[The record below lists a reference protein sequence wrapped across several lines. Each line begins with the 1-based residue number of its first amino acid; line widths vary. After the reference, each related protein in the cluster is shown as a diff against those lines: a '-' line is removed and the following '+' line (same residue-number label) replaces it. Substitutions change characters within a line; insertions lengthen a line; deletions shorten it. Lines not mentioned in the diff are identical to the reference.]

1 MVAPLWFIQIF
12 LLPETLRSLVGN
24 GSIYAN
30 PTPLQAWNKYQE
42 NKKKV
47 DLQEKSTITTKPN
60 NKADFLQPDFSFYPS
75 KTAYYSD
82 ICSED
87 KTVCTKNSGVGL
99 NTTKDSG
106 SNSHVLNTN
115 YFKRFLHL
123 PNLFQSLTY
132 LKEKDIAV
140 LLLYNSL
147 QYAGLYSVLTSLT
160 ELFTSIYGLN
170 EFQVGLCFLSNG
182 FGASIGSFTAGRL
195 LNWKFKKIAESLN
208 IDEKYT
214 KRYILSINN
223 INNIYK
229 FY

>member
-1 MVAPLWFIQIF
+1 MVAPLWFTQIF

-30 PTPLQAWNKYQE
+30 PTPFQAWNKYRA

-47 DLQEKSTITTKPN
+47 DLQELAITTKLN
-60 NKADFLQPDFSFYPS
+60 NKAGFLQSDLSFYSS
-75 KTAYYSD
+75 KTAYRSD
-82 ICSED
+82 SCSED
-87 KTVCTKNSGVGL
+87 NVVCTKNPGAGL
-99 NTTKDSG
+99 NTAKDSG
-106 SNSHVLNTN
+106 SNSHVSNGN
-115 YFKRFLHL
+115 HSKRFLSS
-123 PNLFQSLTY
+123 PNLFQSLAY

-140 LLLYNSL
+140 LLFYNSL

-160 ELFTSIYGLN
+160 GLFTSIYGLN

-195 LNWKFKKIAESLN
+195 LNWKFKRTAESLN

-214 KRYILSINN
+214 KRYI
-223 INNIYK
+223 IYE
-229 FY
+229 

>member
-1 MVAPLWFIQIF
+1 MVAPLWFTQIF

-30 PTPLQAWNKYQE
+30 PTPFQAWNKYRV

-47 DLQEKSTITTKPN
+47 DLQEESAITTKPN
-60 NKADFLQPDFSFYPS
+60 NKAGFLQSDLSFYSS
-75 KTAYYSD
+75 KTTYRSD
-82 ICSED
+82 SCSED
-87 KTVCTKNSGVGL
+87 KVVCTRNPGAGL

-106 SNSHVLNTN
+106 SNSHVPNTN
-115 YFKRFLHL
+115 HSKRFLSS
-123 PNLFQSLTY
+123 PNLLQSLAY

-160 ELFTSIYGLN
+160 GLFTSIYGLN

-195 LNWKFKKIAESLN
+195 LNWKFKRTAESLN

-214 KRYILSINN
+214 KRYI
-223 INNIYK
+223 IYE
-229 FY
+229 